1 MSTNVHVEATKSYR
15 DLKTFQQLC
24 IMTDTYLGKQC
35 VEIRALPSKF
45 DDNDQAS
52 ILVTDHESWMQ
63 IYETDDLLNSTKGF
77 RICFKRLIWNYYLG

>member
-1 MSTNVHVEATKSYR
+1 MSTNVHVEATKSSR

-45 DDNDQAS
+45 GDNDQAG
-52 ILVTDHESWMQ
+52 IFVTDHES
-63 IYETDDLLNSTKGF
+63 
-77 RICFKRLIWNYYLG
+77 